1 MAEGGALLRRYTDK
15 IRIEGSNPSLSAID
29 PQCVREVR
37 LQRSVRSIVAWS
49 CALAALAA
57 APALAQFPD
66 RAVTLVVPFPPGDET
81 DASARL
87 IATKLTER
95 WGRAVLVENKP
106 GNAGVAAAEFVAK
119 AEPDGHV
126 LLIGNLRTQAIN
138 PLMKR
143 TLPYDPDRAFAP
155 VSEIAAV
162 PLVLLVHPSIRA
174 QAPRDLA
181 ALAKPKSVP
190 LKYASAGNGSLMHLA
205 AALFESVARVQFAHA
220 PYKGEV
226 QAISDLVA
234 GRVDLAFAPLPEV
247 LGHITAGKLRP
258 LAVTSA
264 QRSPALPKLQTVA
277 ESGFPGYEVAA
288 WVGILA
294 PAGTPAA
301 TIDRIAKD
309 VHRAVTSSDVRH
321 KLDQQGAIAIGGT
334 PAQFKSVIER
344 DRQRYARLI
353 QERAITIE

>member
-1 MAEGGALLRRYTDK
+1 VAEGGALLRRYTDK
-15 IRIEGSNPSLSAID
+15 IRIEGSNPSLSASD
-29 PQCVREVR
+29 PQRVLEVC

-49 CALAALAA
+49 CALAALAP

-66 RAVTLVVPFPPGDET
+66 RAVTLVVPFAPGDEADMT
-81 DASARL
+81 ARL

-95 WGRAVLVENKP
+95 WGRAVFVENMP
-106 GNAGVAAAEFVAK
+106 GNAGIAGAEFVAK
-119 AEPDGHV
+119 AKPDGHV
-126 LLIGNLRTQAIN
+126 LLIGNARTQAIH

-143 TLPYDPDRAFAP
+143 TLSYDPDRAFAP
-155 VSEIAAV
+155 VSEIAEV

-174 QAPRDLA
+174 QAPRDLV
-181 ALAKPKSVP
+181 ALAKPKSGP
-190 LKYASAGNGSLMHLA
+190 LSYASSGNGSLMHLA
-205 AALFESVARVQFAHA
+205 AALFENVARLQFTHV
-220 PYKGEV
+220 PYKGEAP
-226 QAISDLVA
+226 AISDLVA
-234 GRVDLAFAPLPEV
+234 GRVDLAFAPLPEA
-247 LGHITAGKLRP
+247 LGHIKAGKLRP

-309 VHRAVTSSDVRH
+309 VHRAVTSSDVRP
-321 KLDQQGAIAIGGT
+321 KLDLEGAIAVGST
-334 PAQFKSVIER
+334 PAQFKSAIER

>member
-1 MAEGGALLRRYTDK
+1 MQRFAFV
-15 IRIEGSNPSLSAID
+15 AIL
-29 PQCVREVR
+29 CGF
-37 LQRSVRSIVAWS
+37 
-49 CALAALAA
+49 AALAA
-57 APALAQFPD
+57 TTARAQFPE
-66 RAVTLVVPFPPGDET
+66 RPVTLVVPFAPGDET

-95 WGRAVLVENKP
+95 WGRAVFVENKP
-106 GNAGVAAAEFVAK
+106 GDNGVAGAEFVAR

-126 LLIGNLRTQAIN
+126 LLIGNLRTHAIN

-143 TLPYDPDRAFAP
+143 KLPYDPDRAFAP

-162 PLVLLVHPSIRA
+162 PLVLLVHPSIKA
-174 QAPRDLA
+174 QAPRDLV
-181 ALAKPKSVP
+181 ALAKAKST
-190 LKYASAGNGSLMHLA
+190 LKYASSGNGSLMHLA
-205 AALFESVARVQFAHA
+205 AALFESVAHLQFAHA
-220 PYKGEV
+220 PYKGEAE
-226 QAISDLVA
+226 AISDLVS
-234 GRVDLAFAPLPEV
+234 GRVDLALAPLPQA
-247 LGHITAGKLRP
+247 LAHITAGKLRP

-277 ESGFPGYEVAA
+277 ESGFPGYLVAA
-288 WVGILA
+288 WVGVFA

-309 VHRAVTSSDVRH
+309 VQRAVTSSDVRH
-321 KLDQQGAIAIGGT
+321 KLDQQGAIAIGST

-353 QERAITIE
+353 QERGITIE

>member
-1 MAEGGALLRRYTDK
+1 
-15 IRIEGSNPSLSAID
+15 
-29 PQCVREVR
+29 
-37 LQRSVRSIVAWS
+37 LQRFLRPFVATL
-49 CALAALAA
+49 CVFAALAA
-57 APALAQFPD
+57 IPARAQFPS
-66 RAVTLVVPFPPGDET
+66 RAVTLVVPFAPGDET

-106 GNAGVAAAEFVAK
+106 GNAGVAGAEFVAK

-126 LLIGNLRTQAIN
+126 LLIGNVRTQAIN
-138 PLMKR
+138 PSLYRNRK
-143 TLPYDPDRAFAP
+143 LAYDPDRAFTP
-155 VSEIAAV
+155 VSKVAEV
-162 PLVLLVHPSIRA
+162 PLVLVVHPSIRA
-174 QAPRDLA
+174 QAPRDLV
-181 ALAKPKSVP
+181 ALAKPKSAP
-190 LKYASAGNGSLMHLA
+190 LKYASSGNGSLMHLA
-205 AALFESVARVQFAHA
+205 AALFESLASVQFTHA

-226 QAISDLVA
+226 PAISELVA
-234 GRVDLAFAPLPEV
+234 GRVDLAFAPLPEAI
-247 LGHITAGKLRP
+247 GHIKAGKLRP

-264 QRSPALPKLQTVA
+264 QRSPALPRLQTVA

-301 TIDRIAKD
+301 TIDQIAKD

-321 KLDQQGAIAIGGT
+321 KLDQGGAIAVGGT

>member
-1 MAEGGALLRRYTDK
+1 
-15 IRIEGSNPSLSAID
+15 
-29 PQCVREVR
+29 
-37 LQRSVRSIVAWS
+37 LQRFLRAFVAML
-49 CALAALAA
+49 CGFAALAA
-57 APALAQFPD
+57 APAFAQFPE
-66 RAVTLVVPFPPGDET
+66 RAVTLVVPFAPGDAT
-81 DASARL
+81 DTSARL

-95 WGRAVLVENKP
+95 WGRAVFVENKP
-106 GNAGVAAAEFVAK
+106 GNDGVAGAEFVSR

-126 LLIGNLRTQAIN
+126 LLVGNLRTQAIN
-138 PLMKR
+138 PVVKR

-181 ALAKPKSVP
+181 ALAKARSTP
-190 LKYASAGNGSLMHLA
+190 LKYASSGNGSLMHLA

-226 QAISDLVA
+226 AAISDLVS
-234 GRVDLAFAPLPEV
+234 GRVDLAFAPLPEAI
-247 LGHITAGKLRP
+247 GHITAGKLRP

-277 ESGFPGYEVAA
+277 ESGFPGYLVAA

-309 VHRAVTSSDVRH
+309 VQRAATSSDVRH
-321 KLDQQGAIAIGGT
+321 NLDQQGTIAIGST